1 MRDKKIKCLVL
12 DILENCEKLNFIWRK
27 RQTFHILLLLGMDTH
42 KKQKLLLMIYF
53 KSCMRKKESVKQ
65 FRSLFLMLSKF
76 GWLIIYPKQFRCPVF
91 MLIYINTSNKTEIL
105 DDQSWFERIWYKR
118 HNLLFQD
125 LWVKEFKMSPENF
138 EFVGDLVIE
147 NIQKHSTTCRDS
159 IKVEKRIVNGNTIG
173 NWKLI

>member
-1 MRDKKIKCLVL
+1 
-12 DILENCEKLNFIWRK
+12 
-27 RQTFHILLLLGMDTH
+27 
-42 KKQKLLLMIYF
+42 
-53 KSCMRKKESVKQ
+53 
-65 FRSLFLMLSKF
+65 
-76 GWLIIYPKQFRCPVF
+76 